1 MQTEGKMQTKGK
13 MQTESEMQ
21 TEDHRAGVKGR
32 LSSLVEIFE
41 NFWFL
46 QMTKIKRNLRLL
58 LALNL
63 FQFKEDSA
71 IFPVNNN
78 TSQQNQIS

>member
-1 MQTEGKMQTKGK
+1 MSITLKAVSVKQTAHCRPQTGGKMQTEGKMQTKGK

-21 TEDHRAGVKGR
+21 TEDRRAGVKGR

-46 QMTKIKRNLRLL
+46 
-58 LALNL
+58 
-63 FQFKEDSA
+63 
-71 IFPVNNN
+71 
-78 TSQQNQIS
+78 

>member
-21 TEDHRAGVKGR
+21 TEDCRAGVKGR

-46 QMTKIKRNLRLL
+46 
-58 LALNL
+58 
-63 FQFKEDSA
+63 
-71 IFPVNNN
+71 
-78 TSQQNQIS
+78 

>member
-46 QMTKIKRNLRLL
+46 
-58 LALNL
+58 
-63 FQFKEDSA
+63 
-71 IFPVNNN
+71 
-78 TSQQNQIS
+78 